1 MEVILRQEEIP
12 EAAAYEVMFKKIALI
27 LAYNPEYCLVD
38 LVQTLKKKGFWR
50 SMEQRIV

>member
-12 EAAAYEVMFKKIALI
+12 EAAAYEVMFKIALI